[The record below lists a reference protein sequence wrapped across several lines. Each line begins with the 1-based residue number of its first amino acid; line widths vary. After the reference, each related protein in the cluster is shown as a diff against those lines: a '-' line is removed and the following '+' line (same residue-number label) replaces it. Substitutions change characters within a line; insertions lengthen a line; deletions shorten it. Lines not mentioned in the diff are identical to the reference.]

1 MWALLHRG
9 FCIEVCA
16 AFMSCVHTQQIFCFI
31 IPVLQVYMCTPVQGL
46 QVGKTNIF
54 NIYINFIK
62 KRIDGS

>member
-31 IPVLQVYMCTPVQGL
+31 ILQKGITGTCRKDYMYVIPG
-46 QVGKTNIF
+46 N
-54 NIYINFIK
+54 INFIK

>member
-31 IPVLQVYMCTPVQGL
+31 IL
-46 QVGKTNIF
+46 QVGITGRK
-54 NIYINFIK
+54 
-62 KRIDGS
+62 D

>member
-31 IPVLQVYMCTPVQGL
+31 ILQVGITGYSY
-46 QVGKTNIF
+46 QVGKTSTN
-54 NIYINFIK
+54 INFIK